1 MSTSAKF
8 YIFSPNGFYIDWSYT
23 SVPGFSVFGK
33 DALVVGSAGSDV
45 LLVGSGTSADATA
58 LGSGNDIIYLR
69 GNFADYEKSV
79 DLYEGTYTFTRNDL
93 ATGKTEVVKF
103 KSTSDHDI
111 LYFADGHV
119 DLSFDSTQ
127 PSGTALM
134 DPDKGEFRQIVA
146 TDLVIG
152 GTPAEPFK
160 ALPTPGTQA
169 TKVYIFDPNGLDVPP
184 AAVEGESMVVVG
196 GSGADRVYVKAATS
210 MDFTNMGGGNDS
222 LYLTGNFAD
231 YDKSVDLYEGTYT
244 FTRNNLAIGK
254 TEVVKFKSTS
264 DHDILYFADGH
275 VDLSFDSTQP
285 SGTALMDP
293 DKGEFRQ
300 IVEADLLSGG
310 TPGLDDPVSGALST
324 LSTAAQS
331 NSASESSPGVEV
343 YAAAGVS
350 GVTASNLKAI
360 NSALNT
366 TGVSGTSVDTAAQ
379 VQALVDA
386 YKAVL
391 AGADGDASDNN
402 VNLTT
407 SQYGLLGLEGLNTK
421 STSLLNDV
429 VDGKAQGA
437 VDTAGELQE
446 LASAAEAVFSET
458 STLESLNLLGLQG
471 VMNAKFAAIQSAIS
485 TAFTN
490 GEDLSSLANLQAL
503 ISSINNPPVL
513 NSNVP
518 VTLPTILEDTSSP
531 ANGSTGAGSLV
542 SDLVSLGRNVQDA
555 DADAVTG
562 IAITDVSSHGTL
574 QYTLD
579 GGTTW
584 HVAQS
589 VSSTHA
595 LLLKADPNTRIHF
608 TPEQNFNGTLT
619 DAFTFKAW
627 DQTYGDAGSYVD
639 TSHVLSFSTAS
650 DSVSIDITPVNDA
663 AVIAG
668 TTSGSLTE
676 TNAIQST
683 TGTLTS
689 ADVDG
694 TANLFV
700 AQTSVAGDSGYGT
713 YTMTAGGVWTYTI
726 DNNNAT
732 VNALNTGQTLSDT
745 FTVTT
750 VDGTAQ
756 TVTVAISGSTDV
768 VSLSSITSGTG
779 GFVINGAG
787 LNNYSGYSVSNAG
800 DVNGD
805 GYDDLIIGTGTFAG
819 TSNTGMSYVVFGGSA
834 KTAIELSALGT
845 TGDTNGFI
853 INGAASAMSGWSVSG
868 AGDVNGD
875 GLADL
880 IVGAKGTGAPTGT
893 GYVVFGKTSNTTVAL
908 SSLGSGGFVMNGK
921 DASGAVGYSVS
932 AAGDVN
938 GDGLADLIVGAPYT
952 GGTGPAAG
960 KGYTYVVFGTTSSSA
975 ISLSSI
981 TGGAGGFKITGA
993 CTADNSG
1000 YSVSA
1005 AGDVNG
1011 DGYADLIVGA
1021 PNADSSGVVSSGS
1034 SYVIFGGST
1043 SGDVTLSSALA
1054 SGGFAING
1062 TGASSYS
1069 GWSVSAAG
1077 DVNGD
1082 GLADVIVGA
1091 KGSNSSAGASYVVFG
1106 KSTTAAVSLATVA
1119 SATPSGGFVIYG
1131 QSASDESGLS
1141 VSNAGDLNGDGL
1153 SDLLVGAHYADPTT
1167 GTNAGRTYVVYG
1179 KTASTAVYLSAIAAG
1194 TGGFVINGQCASDES
1209 GISVSAGGDINGD
1222 GMADL
1227 IVGANNADPTSGSNA
1242 GRTYVIFGSTSGALG
1257 VGTAV
1262 DWVGT
1267 SADETRTST
1276 GSQTLVGGAGN
1287 DTLTSSAST
1296 GADVLYGGQ
1305 GNDTFVV
1312 TAAMV
1317 TALQSNFGAGGN
1329 ITQLARI
1336 DGGTGVDILQLAG
1349 GTASA
1354 GVSLNLTAIK
1364 NAGVDSSRLESIEV
1378 IDLSADASLSGGKG
1392 NQLTLGLSDVL
1403 DMTGMNVFNSSTS
1416 GIGSSGGTALAQ
1428 SVMKHQLMI
1437 WGDSSDY
1444 VSIGVSATG
1453 WVKSSTNTAITYT
1466 YTDIGGTSHT
1476 HTMVAYNYYSATVY
1490 AQLLIDQAIVNA
1502 TAHLT

>member
-1 MSTSAKF
+1 GTAHNEF
-8 YIFSPNGFYIDWSYT
+8 
-23 SVPGFSVFGK
+23 V
-33 DALVVGSAGSDV
+33 AGSTYSDTATV
-45 LLVGSGTSADATA
+45 SA
-58 LGSGNDIIYLR
+58 
-69 GNFADYEKSV
+69 
-79 DLYEGTYTFTRNDL
+79 
-93 ATGKTEVVKF
+93 
-103 KSTSDHDI
+103 
-111 LYFADGHV
+111 ADGT
-119 DLSFDSTQ
+119 TQ
-127 PSGTALM
+127 VLTVTMTGT
-134 DPDKGEFRQIVA
+134 
-146 TDLVIG
+146 
-152 GTPAEPFK
+152 
-160 ALPTPGTQA
+160 
-169 TKVYIFDPNGLDVPP
+169 
-184 AAVEGESMVVVG
+184 
-196 GSGADRVYVKAATS
+196 
-210 MDFTNMGGGNDS
+210 
-222 LYLTGNFAD
+222 
-231 YDKSVDLYEGTYT
+231 
-244 FTRNNLAIGK
+244 
-254 TEVVKFKSTS
+254 
-264 DHDILYFADGH
+264 
-275 VDLSFDSTQP
+275 
-285 SGTALMDP
+285 
-293 DKGEFRQ
+293 
-300 IVEADLLSGG
+300 
-310 TPGLDDPVSGALST
+310 
-324 LSTAAQS
+324 
-331 NSASESSPGVEV
+331 
-343 YAAAGVS
+343 
-350 GVTASNLKAI
+350 
-360 NSALNT
+360 
-366 TGVSGTSVDTAAQ
+366 
-379 VQALVDA
+379 
-386 YKAVL
+386 
-391 AGADGDASDNN
+391 
-402 VNLTT
+402 
-407 SQYGLLGLEGLNTK
+407 
-421 STSLLNDV
+421 
-429 VDGKAQGA
+429 
-437 VDTAGELQE
+437 
-446 LASAAEAVFSET
+446 
-458 STLESLNLLGLQG
+458 
-471 VMNAKFAAIQSAIS
+471 
-485 TAFTN
+485 
-490 GEDLSSLANLQAL
+490 
-503 ISSINNPPVL
+503 
-513 NSNVP
+513 
-518 VTLPTILEDTSSP
+518 
-531 ANGSTGAGSLV
+531 
-542 SDLVSLGRNVQDA
+542 
-555 DADAVTG
+555 
-562 IAITDVSSHGTL
+562 
-574 QYTLD
+574 
-579 GGTTW
+579 
-584 HVAQS
+584 
-589 VSSTHA
+589 
-595 LLLKADPNTRIHF
+595 
-608 TPEQNFNGTLT
+608 
-619 DAFTFKAW
+619 
-627 DQTYGDAGSYVD
+627 
-639 TSHVLSFSTAS
+639 
-650 DSVSIDITPVNDA
+650 NDA
-663 AVIAG
+663 AVISG
-668 TTSGSLTE
+668 TTSGTVTE
-676 TNAIQST
+676 DSAT
-683 TGTLTS
+683 TTASGTLTS
-689 ADVDG
+689 TDVDG

-1502 TAHLT
+1502 TGHLT